1 MRRVIRIKNLD
12 CAACAAELKEELEE
26 LKDIEEAA
34 VDFIN
39 QRVTLS
45 YNTPEAFSGAV
56 ELIAGFEEV
65 EIVDGN
71 APRKKESHLK
81 EIVSIALSA
90 LFFVPGLVLHFV
102 GGVPEWL
109 PLALFLA
116 SFAAAGWEVVLT
128 VCKNFAKLF
137 RSFRL
142 SLLFDENFLMLIAA
156 VGAFALGEGMEGAA
170 VMLLYEIGEL
180 LQAVAVGSSRGAI
193 AKLMELKSDSAI
205 LLEGEEQ
212 REVAPEELKKGD
224 VILLRK
230 GDKVPADCTLLS
242 GESAFDTKS
251 ITGESY
257 LRECGEGAELLAGFL
272 NAGNAVTARVDSPS
286 EESAVAKILEM
297 VENASSQKA
306 KPEKFITRFAR
317 IYTPV
322 VVGLAVLIAVVPP
335 LFMGFDFAPWI
346 MRALNFLVISC
357 PCALIISVPLTY
369 FSGVGVL
376 AKHGVLCKGAV
387 CLDTLSKVQTAAF
400 DKTGTLTE
408 GKFTLAGCSSERALS
423 LIAAV
428 ERASSHPFAEAFR
441 STETPFHA
449 KNVQEIA
456 GMGLAADIEGKEVL
470 VGSRRL
476 MEEHSIALPELQSP
490 HAVVFCAE
498 DGAFVG
504 YAELEDKLR
513 PDAEAA
519 LKGLKEAGV
528 KKIAVLSGDTEER
541 AKAALSGLP
550 VDELKA
556 GLLPEEKPLAARAL
570 KGEGALLYVGDGI
583 NDTPVMAE
591 SDIAAAMG
599 GLGSDAAIEASDMV
613 LASDSLKG
621 LPKAMRAAKKTRRIV
636 MQNIVGS
643 IAIKAALM
651 VLSIMGFVPLWAAVF
666 GDVGVMLL
674 AVLNSLRMRGR
685 I

>member
-1 MRRVIRIKNLD
+1 MRRVIRIKNLH

-71 APRKKESHLK
+71 APRKKESRLK
-81 EIVSIALSA
+81 EIVSIAVSA
-90 LFFVPGLVLHFV
+90 AFFVPGLVLHFV

-142 SLLFDENFLMLIAA
+142 SLLLDENFLMLIAA

-257 LRECGEGAELLAGFL
+257 LR
-272 NAGNAVTARVDSPS
+272 D
-286 EESAVAKILEM
+286 
-297 VENASSQKA
+297 
-306 KPEKFITRFAR
+306 
-317 IYTPV
+317 
-322 VVGLAVLIAVVPP
+322 
-335 LFMGFDFAPWI
+335 
-346 MRALNFLVISC
+346 
-357 PCALIISVPLTY
+357 
-369 FSGVGVL
+369 
-376 AKHGVLCKGAV
+376 
-387 CLDTLSKVQTAAF
+387 AAF
-400 DKTGTLTE
+400 GR
-408 GKFTLAGCSSERALS
+408 ERLRYQVHHGGELS
-423 LIAAV
+423 PRV
-428 ERASSHPFAEAFR
+428 RRGGGAFSWLPQR
-441 STETPFHA
+441 G
-449 KNVQEIA
+449 Q
-456 GMGLAADIEGKEVL
+456 
-470 VGSRRL
+470 RR
-476 MEEHSIALPELQSP
+476 
-490 HAVVFCAE
+490 
-498 DGAFVG
+498 DGARRTPLRGERRRQDLRDGGERFL
-504 YAELEDKLR
+504 AEG
-513 PDAEAA
+513 EA
-519 LKGLKEAGV
+519 
-528 KKIAVLSGDTEER
+528 
-541 AKAALSGLP
+541 
-550 VDELKA
+550 
-556 GLLPEEKPLAARAL
+556 
-570 KGEGALLYVGDGI
+570 
-583 NDTPVMAE
+583 
-591 SDIAAAMG
+591 
-599 GLGSDAAIEASDMV
+599 
-613 LASDSLKG
+613 
-621 LPKAMRAAKKTRRIV
+621 
-636 MQNIVGS
+636 
-643 IAIKAALM
+643 
-651 VLSIMGFVPLWAAVF
+651 
-666 GDVGVMLL
+666 
-674 AVLNSLRMRGR
+674 
-685 I
+685 

>member
-71 APRKKESHLK
+71 APRKKESHIK
-81 EIVSIALSA
+81 EIVSIAVSA
-90 LFFVPGLVLHFV
+90 AFFVPGLILNFV
-102 GGVPEWL
+102 GGVPGWL

-212 REVAPEELKKGD
+212 REVAPEELKRGD

-272 NAGNAVTARVDSPS
+272 NAGNAVTARVERPS

-322 VVGLAVLIAVVPP
+322 VVALAVLLAVVPP
-335 LFMGFDFAPWI
+335 LFTGFDFAPWI

-456 GMGLAADIEGKEVL
+456 GMGLAAEIEGKEVL

-476 MEEHSIALPELQSP
+476 MEEHGISLPGLQSP

-513 PDAEAA
+513 PDAEEA
-519 LKGLKEAGV
+519 LKGLKGAGV
-528 KKIAVLSGDTEER
+528 KKIAVLSGDTEAR

-621 LPKAMRAAKKTRRIV
+621 LPKAMRTAKKTRRIV

-651 VLSIMGFVPLWAAVF
+651 VLSIVGLIPLWAAVF